1 MQLQNWKLILGF
13 LTGIVFIMSSS
24 YTMIMPF
31 LPMFLLKDLGVGQE
45 EVTMWTGAIFSVTFF
60 ISTLLAPIWGKLTDT
75 KGKKVMALRASISL
89 AVSYFVGALVQT
101 PLQLFGMRILQG
113 FAAGLWSVCV
123 VYCTALV
130 PSNNLGFGLG
140 VLQAGQ
146 TAGQAVGPLLGG
158 AMATLLGIR
167 NSFLWAG
174 CMYIIITLVFIFL
187 IPEPQ
192 IQHTPK
198 EKAKPSVS
206 LLRQPII
213 IELLLYGCLVK
224 IVTLLIQPILVL
236 YVTSLEPDN
245 PHVMFLAGLVF
256 SLIGI
261 ASAITA
267 PWWGRYGQRHGFYKV
282 LALSC
287 LLAGIISACCSL
299 PRTILSFGL
308 MNFVYGLFFA
318 GTIPTLNALLTQ
330 ATDPEHRGLA
340 FGYQFSSDKFGSMLG
355 PLLGG
360 AIATYFTMSS
370 VFYATG
376 LILVL
381 ISVLVYI
388 QHIYKQEC

>member
-1 MQLQNWKLILGF
+1 MQLQNWKLILAI

-31 LPMFLLKDLGVGQE
+31 LPMFLLKDLGVGQKD
-45 EVTMWTGAIFSVTFF
+45 VTMWTGAIFSVTFF
-60 ISTLLAPIWGKLTDT
+60 ISTILAPIWGKLTDT
-75 KGKKVMALRASISL
+75 KGKRVMALRASISL
-89 AVSYFVGALVQT
+89 AISYFVGALVQT

-130 PSNNLGFGLG
+130 PSDNLGLGLG

-146 TAGQAVGPLLGG
+146 TAGQAVGPLMGG
-158 AMATLLGIR
+158 AMATYLGIR
-167 NSFLWAG
+167 NSFFWAG
-174 CMYIIITLVFIFL
+174 CMYIIITLIFIFL
-187 IPEPQ
+187 IPEPKVE
-192 IQHTPK
+192 HKPK
-198 EKAKPSVS
+198 DQAKPSVN

-213 IELLLYGCLVK
+213 IELLIYGCLVK

-236 YVTSLEPDN
+236 YVSNLEPDN

-267 PWWGRYGQRHGFYKV
+267 PWWGRYGQQHGFYKV

-287 LLAGIISACCSL
+287 LLAGIVSACCAL
-299 PRTILSFGL
+299 PRTILTFGL
-308 MNFVYGLFFA
+308 MNFAYGLFFA

-330 ATDPEHRGLA
+330 ATDAEHRGLA

-360 AIATYFTMSS
+360 AIATCFTMSS
-370 VFYATG
+370 VFYASG
-376 LILVL
+376 LILIL
-381 ISVLVYI
+381 ISSIVYV
-388 QHIYKQEC
+388 QHIRK

>member
-1 MQLQNWKLILGF
+1 MQLQNWKLILGI

-31 LPMFLLKDLGVGQE
+31 LPLFLLRDLGVSQE
-45 EVTMWTGAIFSVTFF
+45 DVTMWTGAIFSVTFL
-60 ISTLLAPIWGKLTDT
+60 ISTILAPIWGKLTDT
-75 KGKKVMALRASISL
+75 KGKRVMALRASISL
-89 AVSYFVGALVQT
+89 AISYFVGALVQT
-101 PLQLFGMRILQG
+101 PLQLFGMRMLQG

-130 PSNNLGFGLG
+130 PNDNLGFGLG

-158 AMATLLGIR
+158 AMATYLGIR

-174 CMYIIITLVFIFL
+174 CMYIIITLTFIFL
-187 IPEPQ
+187 IPEPK
-192 IQHTPK
+192 IEHK
-198 EKAKPSVS
+198 HLEKAKPSVN

-213 IELLLYGCLVK
+213 VELLVYGCLVK
-224 IVTLLIQPILVL
+224 VVTLLIQPILVL
-236 YVTSLEPDN
+236 YVTNLEPDN
-245 PHVMFLAGLVF
+245 PQVMFLAGFVF

-267 PWWGRYGQRHGFYKV
+267 PWWGRYGQKHGFYKV

-287 LLAGIISACCSL
+287 LLAGIISTCCSL

-388 QHIYKQEC
+388 QHIYKQEY